1 MIKGTGQRLVP
12 KDLISWIKNLKAEK
26 VAHKL
31 YSRGFEIAYGINYL
45 IKGQWICSK
54 KDLLP
59 NALENILG
67 GITDIYKSSFQI
79 IPHFQIINLL
89 SGTQL
94 INPFVTVTYTGSG
107 YKLDFI
113 GLGIDSSQQP
123 TVEVDSV
130 TETMENI
137 VLTLETAVEI

>member
-1 MIKGTGQRLVP
+1 MIKGTGQRLIP
-12 KDLISWIKNLKAEK
+12 RDLISWIKNLKAEK

-31 YSRGFEIAYGINYL
+31 YSRGFEIAYGSNYL

-59 NALENILG
+59 NALDNILFG
-67 GITDIYKSSFQI
+67 LSNIYKSSLQI
-79 IPHFQIINLL
+79 IPNFQIINLL

-94 INPFVTVTYTGSG
+94 INPLVTITYNGSG

-137 VLTLETAVEI
+137 VLTLETAIEI

>member
-12 KDLISWIKNLKAEK
+12 RDLITWIKNLKAEK

-31 YSRGFEIAYGINYL
+31 YSRGFEIAYGSNYL

-59 NALENILG
+59 NAIDNLLF
-67 GITDIYKSSFQI
+67 GIANTYKSSVQI
-79 IPHFQIINLL
+79 IPNFQIINLL

-94 INPFVTVTYTGSG
+94 INPLVTITYNGSG

>member
-1 MIKGTGQRLVP
+1 MIKGTGQRLISR
-12 KDLISWIKNLKAEK
+12 DLISWIKNLKAEK

-31 YSRGFEIAYGINYL
+31 YSRGFEIAYGSNYL
-45 IKGQWICSK
+45 IKGQWICSR

-59 NALENILG
+59 NAIDNILG
-67 GITDIYKSSFQI
+67 GITEIYKSSFQI

-94 INPFVTVTYTGSG
+94 INPFVTITYNGSG
-107 YKLDFI
+107 FKLDFM

-123 TVEVDSV
+123 KVEVDSV
-130 TETMENI
+130 TETMDNI
-137 VLTLETAVEI
+137 VLTLGNAVEI